1 MTTTKIQPTD
11 SLSFGEAMEQL
22 DAVLAQLEGDEALDL
37 EQALAL
43 YEQGVTI
50 AAACRQRLAQAQ
62 LRLTEIA
69 VPPAPDD
76 ASSG

>member
-1 MTTTKIQPTD
+1 MTTKNQVTD
-11 SLSFGEAMEQL
+11 DLRFGEAMDQL
-22 DAVLAQLEGDEALDL
+22 DAVVAQLEGDEALDL
-37 EQALAL
+37 EQAVAL
-43 YEQGVTI
+43 YEQGVTV

-69 VPPAPDD
+69 VPALPDD